1 MFDYFSASVGYCIN
15 LFQEKEPQNK
25 EWKEQ
30 ADLLKQEQDREKEEK
45 LKCVQELQTSEERF
59 QKLRDG
65 KKNRQLKAGKCNM
78 EY

>member
-1 MFDYFSASVGYCIN
+1 M
-15 LFQEKEPQNK
+15 FQEKELQNK

-30 ADLLKQEQDREKEEK
+30 ADLLKQEQDKEKEEK

-65 KKNRQLKAGKCNM
+65 KKIGSWKLENATWNTKQDC
-78 EY
+78 